1 FPSVRHATVLRVFIL
16 LLCVGV
22 FVVLRER
29 VAEVSLE
36 NFSPFHNTSPCACGK
51 CLSEDDVWFTQRF
64 NKSVEPFLSA
74 KHSLSEAAFR
84 WWKGIQLEKRNFI
97 YYSATVDN
105 LFKTFPATPDV
116 EASSDRCRT
125 CAVVGNSG
133 NLNGSPTPLDTH
145 CKFPPLMNTGRTKGY
160 EADVG
165 KRTTHHVMYPES
177 AVDLDN
183 TTHLVLVPFKIQDLE
198 WLIKAFT
205 TGFSGASYMP
215 VKSHIKANKDLVMVV
230 NPAFMRYVHD
240 TWLEKKGRYPSTG
253 FMALVLALHICDE
266 VSVFGYGADKDGN
279 WSHYFEILKNKHLRT
294 GPHAGTHEY
303 DVIQQLHKNQ
313 IIHFFKGW

>member
-1 FPSVRHATVLRVFIL
+1 MPRALTKCKQHIGKCI
-16 LLCVGV
+16 CVYV
-22 FVVLRER
+22 NVHVNISTT
-29 VAEVSLE
+29 AK
-36 NFSPFHNTSPCACGK
+36 FSPVITSLNT
-51 CLSEDDVWFTQRF
+51 
-64 NKSVEPFLSA
+64 
-74 KHSLSEAAFR
+74 
-84 WWKGIQLEKRNFI
+84 
-97 YYSATVDN
+97 
-105 LFKTFPATPDV
+105 TPDV

-133 NLNGSPTPLDTH
+133 NLNGSRYGPLIDFH
-145 CKFPPLMNTGRTKGY
+145 DVIIRINSGRTKGY

-279 WSHYFEILKNKHLRT
+279 WSHYWEKLKKLKLKT
-294 GPHAGTHEY
+294 GVHPGSHEY
-303 DVIQQLHKNQ
+303 DIIKQLAENQ
-313 IIHFFKGW
+313 TVGFYTGW

>member
-1 FPSVRHATVLRVFIL
+1 MFTFKLQYTGLFFEFDHTLSLWLCSLNHSDNSISRRRLHHHPSAENNYLIIHLTKEIIL
-16 LLCVGV
+16 PL
-22 FVVLRER
+22 
-29 VAEVSLE
+29 
-36 NFSPFHNTSPCACGK
+36 
-51 CLSEDDVWFTQRF
+51 
-64 NKSVEPFLSA
+64 
-74 KHSLSEAAFR
+74 
-84 WWKGIQLEKRNFI
+84 IQ
-97 YYSATVDN
+97 V
-105 LFKTFPATPDV
+105 
-116 EASSDRCRT
+116 ASSDRCRT

-133 NLNGSPTPLDTH
+133 NLNGSRYGPLIDFH
-145 CKFPPLMNTGRTKGY
+145 DVIIRINSGRTKGY

-205 TGFSGASYMP
+205 TGSYMP

-279 WSHYFEILKNKHLRT
+279 WSHYWEKLKKLKLKT
-294 GPHAGTHEY
+294 GVHPGSHEY
-303 DVIQQLHKNQ
+303 DIIKQLAENQ
-313 IIHFFKGW
+313 TVGFYTGW

>member
-1 FPSVRHATVLRVFIL
+1 ASHHKPIAPPTRLNIYNNKKEDISIKQIL
-16 LLCVGV
+16 WLDK
-22 FVVLRER
+22 VV
-29 VAEVSLE
+29 
-36 NFSPFHNTSPCACGK
+36 
-51 CLSEDDVWFTQRF
+51 
-64 NKSVEPFLSA
+64 
-74 KHSLSEAAFR
+74 
-84 WWKGIQLEKRNFI
+84 I
-97 YYSATVDN
+97 
-105 LFKTFPATPDV
+105 
-116 EASSDRCRT
+116 ASSDRCRT

-133 NLNGSPTPLDTH
+133 NLNGSRYGPLIDFH
-145 CKFPPLMNTGRTKGY
+145 DVIIRINSGRTKGY

-205 TGFSGASYMP
+205 TGF
-215 VKSHIKANKDLVMVV
+215 KANSDV
-230 NPAFMRYVHD
+230 YVHD

-279 WSHYFEILKNKHLRT
+279 WSHYWEKLKKLKLKT
-294 GPHAGTHEY
+294 GVHPGSHEY
-303 DVIQQLHKNQ
+303 DIIKQLAENQ
-313 IIHFFKGW
+313 TVGFYTGW